1 MSTIDSIYRDLCLK
15 GKYDEKYSWKQR
27 ESFENGDHTLRYM
40 GGSLD
45 ICEYLSKTMRK
56 KGYETYIVFT
66 KRDYEF
72 LHAAI
77 VYKPS
82 KENKYYIADPTTDL
96 KEYQKNGLNDI
107 SFGTRYLSKAD
118 EKRAELLEQSNSGKR
133 NIDEY
138 IKEFGTI
145 TLSNITLED
154 EATEYFNGYD
164 ELIKGIEE
172 ASKFYQ
178 GFNKYKL
185 NINGTYYDDKG
196 YDYRGLNRRGFNRE
210 GIHYKTNKPYNERG
224 LNKSGHFDYDEDGYN
239 IFGFNRYQRH
249 KNGTYYDD
257 EGFDYRGLNRKGFN
271 RSGLHYKTDAPFNE
285 KGYRENGE
293 YFYDEEGYDYL
304 GFDKLG
310 RDREGFDKKGFNE
323 DGLHRNGSKYDDNG
337 RDKDGYYEDGYDE
350 QGVDKEG
357 YNKDGYNKYGV
368 DREGINRETGEK
380 DSRISLVEDFI
391 NSNISRKLYC
401 KQKNINISDFNKI
414 LKEISSIYPNI
425 GITPEDI
432 QKEAQKSSAIYLAKR
447 EKIANALLNGEL
459 TFDGYC
465 HDTKGVKIEDL
476 LIEVKGTDKEIRLYR
491 ILGNGFISEKR
502 DMMDYIRVFEKEEYD
517 NGTYKRTMQKFI
529 NFERGC
535 LQHKELLDIYK
546 KLKNEEKRLGT
557 YKRPFNKNECGRVG
571 YQNND
576 TGKVEFME
584 ITDEHIQYAKQHLRN
599 TGKYICGS
607 NMQEVFSKFARGE
620 LSFDDIEEERNNA
633 TKHTSNE
640 IAEGI
645 NPSEGEIEGILEE
658 TMAEQDRVNNSE
670 QEKKGQ
676 TQGDN

>member
-1 MSTIDSIYRDLCLK
+1 MRTRRVESIYNELCNV
-15 GKYDEKYSWKQR
+15 GKYDEKYDWKQR
-27 ESFENGDHTLRYM
+27 ESFEYDHFGCRN

-45 ICEYLSKTMRK
+45 ICEYFSKIMK
-56 KGYETYIVFT
+56 INGYETHIVFT
-66 KRDYEF
+66 KKDYKF
-72 LHAAI
+72 LHAAV
-77 VYKPS
+77 VYKDNG
-82 KENKYYIADPTTDL
+82 EGKYYIADPTTDL
-96 KEYQKNGLNDI
+96 KKLNEMGLDA
-107 SFGTRYLSKAD
+107 SRYSRQRQRIIES
-118 EKRAELLEQSNSGKR
+118 EKM

-138 IKEFGTI
+138 IKEFGPI
-145 TLSNITLED
+145 TLNNITLED
-154 EATEYFNGYD
+154 EAIEYFYGYD

-172 ASKFYQ
+172 ASKFYK
-178 GFNKYKL
+178 GFNIYGM
-185 NINGTYYDDKG
+185 NINGTYRDDAG

-210 GIHYKTNKPYNERG
+210 GIHYKTNKPYDERG
-224 LNKSGHFDYDEDGYN
+224 LNRYGKFEYDNDGYN
-239 IFGFNRYQRH
+239 ILGFNKYQRH

-337 RDKDGYYEDGYDE
+337 RNKDGYDEDGYDE

-465 HDTKGVKIEDL
+465 HDIKGVKIEDL

-599 TGKYICGS
+599 TGKYICSS

-645 NPSEGEIEGILEE
+645 SPREEAIEGVINE
-658 TMAEQDRVNNSE
+658 TIAGINDPE

-676 TQGDN
+676 TQVED